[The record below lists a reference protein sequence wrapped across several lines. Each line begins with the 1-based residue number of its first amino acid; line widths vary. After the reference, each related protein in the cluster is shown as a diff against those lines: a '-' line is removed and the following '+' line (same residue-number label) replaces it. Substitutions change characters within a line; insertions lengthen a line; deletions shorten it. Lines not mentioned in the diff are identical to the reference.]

1 MITHKEIFTETKKI
15 FNKRKSKAVMISLVG
30 TLVKI
35 AVYFAIM
42 TAQFLCA
49 QFWGTGFIYGAPGI
63 IFYLLY
69 IAAFVFVHIPI
80 NTGAGVC
87 YAKIAMRKKVKVDE
101 VFAYFKQM
109 EKAIR
114 CQLPVAI
121 KVAVVLLAWYFVGKI
136 LSGVLNVGGFA
147 VGSAVWVFVI
157 AIIVIVALACA
168 TAIVIS
174 NSAITYILA
183 KEPEVS
189 TRKTVRMARN
199 IMRYRNMDMFTLYL
213 RAIPRFLFGIITL
226 GIGFIWTAPFVN
238 ILNKRFIRYF
248 CD

>member
-1 MITHKEIFTETKKI
+1 MITHKKLYQETRKI
-15 FNKRKSKAVMISLVG
+15 YKKRKAKAVMISLISF
-30 TLVKI
+30 LVKF
-35 AVYFAIM
+35 AVYFAIL

-49 QFWGTGFIYGAPGI
+49 QFFGKDFIYGGPSI

-87 YAKIAMRKKVKVDE
+87 YSKIAMRNSVKVDE
-101 VFAYFKQM
+101 VFAYFKKM
-109 EKAIR
+109 KKAIR

-121 KVAVVLLAWYFVGKI
+121 KVALALLAWYFVGKI
-136 LSGVLNVGGFA
+136 SSAILVVGGFA
-147 VGSAVWVFVI
+147 AGSAVWIFAITVI
-157 AIIVIVALACA
+157 ILLALAS
-168 TAIVIS
+168 AISILIS

-183 KEPEVS
+183 KIPEAGPG
-189 TRKTVRMARN
+189 KTVRMAKN
-199 IMRYRNMDMFTLYL
+199 IMRYRNVDMFALYL
-213 RAIPRFLFGIITL
+213 RATPRFLLGIVTL
-226 GIGFIWTAPFVN
+226 GIGFIWTVPFVN

>member
-1 MITHKEIFTETKKI
+1 MTTHKEIYDETRKI
-15 FNKRKSKAVMISLVG
+15 FKKRKSKAVMISVVG

-42 TAQFLCA
+42 TAQFMCA
-49 QFWGTGFIYGAPGI
+49 QFWGTGFIYGTPSM

-87 YAKIAMRKKVKVDE
+87 YAKIAMRHRVKVDE

-109 EKAIR
+109 KKAIR
-114 CQLPVAI
+114 TQLPVAI
-121 KVAVVLLAWYFVGKI
+121 KVALVILAWYFVGKI
-136 LSGVLNVGGFA
+136 FSGVLVVAGFA
-147 VGSAVWVFVI
+147 RGSAVWVFTI
-157 AIIVIVALACA
+157 AVLVIVALSCA
-168 TAIVIS
+168 ASIVLS

-183 KEPEVS
+183 KEPDVS
-189 TRKTVRMARN
+189 PRKTVRMAKN
-199 IMRYRNMDMFTLYL
+199 IMRYRNMDMFGLCL
-213 RAIPRFLFGIITL
+213 RAIPRFLFGIVTL
-226 GIGFIWTAPFVN
+226 GIGFIWTAPFIN

>member
-1 MITHKEIFTETKKI
+1 MITHKEIVDETRKI
-15 FNKRKSKAVMISLVG
+15 FKKRKSKAVMISLVG
-30 TLVKI
+30 SLVKI

-49 QFWGTGFIYGAPGI
+49 QFWGTGFIYGTPSM

-80 NTGAGVC
+80 NTGEGVC
-87 YAKIAMRKKVKVDE
+87 YAKIAMRQKVKVDE

-109 EKAIR
+109 KKAIR

-121 KVAVVLLAWYFVGKI
+121 KVAIVLLIWFFIGKI
-136 LSGVLNVGGFA
+136 FSRVLVIGGFA
-147 VGSAVWVFVI
+147 VGSAVWIFTI
-157 AIIVIVALACA
+157 TILVIVALACA
-168 TAIVIS
+168 AAIVIS

-189 TRKTVRMARN
+189 PGKTVRMARN
-199 IMRYRNMDMFTLYL
+199 IMRYRNMDMFALYL
-213 RAIPRFLFGIITL
+213 RAFPRFLFGIVTL
-226 GIGFIWTAPFVN
+226 GIGFIWTAPFIN

>member
-1 MITHKEIFTETKKI
+1 MTTYKEIYDETRKI
-15 FNKRKSKAVMISLVG
+15 FKKRKPKAVMISLVG
-30 TLVKI
+30 TMVKI

-42 TAQFLCA
+42 TAQFMCA
-49 QFWGTGFIYGAPGI
+49 QFWGTGFIYGTPGM

-109 EKAIR
+109 KKAVR
-114 CQLPVAI
+114 TQLPVAI
-121 KVAVVLLAWYFVGKI
+121 KVAIVLLVWYFIGKI
-136 LSGVLNVGGFA
+136 LSGVLVVGGFA
-147 VGSAVWVFVI
+147 VGSAVWIFTVTILVLL
-157 AIIVIVALACA
+157 ALACA
-168 TAIVIS
+168 AAIVIS

-183 KEPEVS
+183 KEPEVNP
-189 TRKTVRMARN
+189 RKTVRMARN
-199 IMRYRNMDMFTLYL
+199 IMRYRNMDMFALYL

-226 GIGFIWTAPFVN
+226 GIGFIWTAPFVI

>member
-1 MITHKEIFTETKKI
+1 MITHKEIFNEARKI
-15 FNKRKSKAVMISLVG
+15 YKKRKSKAVMISLVG

-49 QFWGTGFIYGAPGI
+49 QFWGTGFIYGTPGI

-87 YAKIAMRKKVKVDE
+87 YSKIAMRNKVKVDE

-109 EKAIR
+109 KKAIR

-121 KVAVVLLAWYFVGKI
+121 KVAIVMLLWYFIGKI
-136 LSGVLNVGGFA
+136 ISAVLVVGGFA
-147 VGSAVWVFVI
+147 VGSGVWIFTITVLVL
-157 AIIVIVALACA
+157 VALACA
-168 TAIVIS
+168 FAIIIS

-189 TRKTVRMARN
+189 PGKTVRMARN
-199 IMRYRNMDMFTLYL
+199 IMRYRNMDMFALYL
-213 RAIPRFLFGIITL
+213 RAIPRFLFGIITF

-238 ILNKRFIRYF
+238 ILNRRFIRYF